1 MPGEKFLCGLA
12 QDEGMA
18 QLVAVLVIVVLLN
31 AVIVLV
37 LVIVIVNEGVEWFPS
52 IWL

>member
-1 MPGEKFLCGLA
+1 MPGKKFLCGLA

-18 QLVAVLVIVVLLN
+18 QVVAVLVIVVLLN
-31 AVIVLV
+31 VLV
-37 LVIVIVNEGVEWFPS
+37 IVIVIVNEGVEWFPS

>member
-1 MPGEKFLCGLA
+1 MDIFKRE
-12 QDEGMA
+12 DEGIA
-18 QLVAVLVIVVLLN
+18 QVVAVLVIVVLLN

-37 LVIVIVNEGVEWFPS
+37 IVIVIVNEGVEWFPS